1 MHRGL
6 YEAASAMLVQE
17 TNLDVVTNNLA
28 NVDTPGYKRRVSAN
42 ADFSALIDR
51 IEKVSEDS
59 ATKITTMFPA
69 DMPFK
74 GRQAIGTMALAQIF
88 SEDVMDT
95 APGVVKTSENP
106 LDMTIDGK
114 GFFAV
119 ADTNGNTFYTRA
131 GNFTLNNAG
140 SIVNPDG
147 MTLQGE
153 GGEITVPANAS
164 RIQVM
169 RDGRVVADNA
179 VVGRVNVFDFD
190 NPTYLKHEARNLLTP
205 TQRSGEALPVE
216 NVKIWGGTLEMS
228 NVEVVTEMVRM
239 IEAQRAY
246 EGASKALMTHDEQT
260 QRLITSY
267 SRG

>member
-17 TNLDVVTNNLA
+17 TNLDVVTHNLA

-42 ADFSALIDR
+42 ADFSALMDR
-51 IEKVSEDS
+51 IEKVSEDGE
-59 ATKITTMFPA
+59 TKIATMMPA

-74 GRQAIGTMALAQIF
+74 GRQLIGSLALAQVF
-88 SEDVMDT
+88 SEDVMDPF
-95 APGVVKTSENP
+95 PGVVKTTENP
-106 LDMTIDGK
+106 LDMTIDGP
-114 GFFAV
+114 GFFSV
-119 ADTNGNTFYTRA
+119 ADNNGNTFYTRS
-131 GNFTLNNAG
+131 GNFTLNNEGA
-140 SIVNPDG
+140 ITTPNG
-147 MTLQGE
+147 MTLQGD
-153 GGEITVPANAS
+153 GGAITIPADARS
-164 RIQVM
+164 FEVM
-169 RDGRVVADNA
+169 RDGRVVADNE
-179 VVGRVNVFDFD
+179 VVGQVTVYNFE

-205 TQRSGEALPVE
+205 TQESGEPEQVE
-216 NVKIWGGTLEMS
+216 NVKIWSAALEMS

-260 QRLITSY
+260 QKLITSY